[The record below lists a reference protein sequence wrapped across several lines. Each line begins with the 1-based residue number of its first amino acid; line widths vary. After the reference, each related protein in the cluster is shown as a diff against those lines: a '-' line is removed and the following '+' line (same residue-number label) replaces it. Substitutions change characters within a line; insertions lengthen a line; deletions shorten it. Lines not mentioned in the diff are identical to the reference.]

1 MQKQTIGKRI
11 FSPKRMAIMA
21 MFVALSYIVS
31 LLEFAVFPATPY
43 LKIDFGN
50 VFILLVGFL
59 FGPIEGIIVCVLK
72 ELLCLIGTSSGGAG
86 QVANMLMTVAYIIVP
101 CAVYR
106 KRKGFGT
113 VIATLVAACII
124 GTVTALIVNRF
135 IVFPLYMGDGAK
147 DVFNGVVGYVAA
159 FNAVKTVSI
168 SVLSLLLYK
177 RLSWFIKKYDI

>member
-31 LLEFAVFPATPY
+31 LLEVAIFPATPY

-50 VFILLVGFL
+50 VFILLIGFL
-59 FGPIEGIIVCVLK
+59 FGPIEGIIVCILK

-86 QVANMLMTVAYIIVP
+86 QVANMLMTAAYIIIP

-106 KRKGFGT
+106 KKKGFGT
-113 VIATLVAACII
+113 VIATLVAACVV
-124 GTVTALIVNRF
+124 GTVTALFVNRY

-147 DVFNGVVGYVAA
+147 EIFDGVVWYVAA
-159 FNAVKTVSI
+159 FNAIKTVSVSI
-168 SVLSLLLYK
+168 LTLLLYK

>member
-1 MQKQTIGKRI
+1 
-11 FSPKRMAIMA
+11 MA

-50 VFILLVGFL
+50 VFILLIGFL

-113 VIATLVAACII
+113 VITTLVFACII
-124 GTVTALIVNRF
+124 GTVTALFANRF
-135 IVFPLYMGDGAK
+135 IVFPLYMGEGAK
-147 DVFNGVVGYVAA
+147 SAFETAFWYVAA
-159 FNAVKTVSI
+159 FNMIKTVAI

-177 RLSWFIKKYDI
+177 KLSWFIKKHDI

>member
-1 MQKQTIGKRI
+1 MQKQSLGKRI

-31 LLEFAVFPATPY
+31 LLEVSIFPATPY

-50 VFILLVGFL
+50 VFILLIGFL
-59 FGPIEGIIVCVLK
+59 FGPIEGIVVCILK

-106 KRKGFGT
+106 KKKGFGT
-113 VIATLVAACII
+113 VIVTLVVACII
-124 GTVTALIVNRF
+124 GTVTALFVNRF

-147 DVFNGVVGYVAA
+147 DVFESVFWYVAA
-159 FNAVKTVSI
+159 FNAIKTVSVSI
-168 SVLSLLLYK
+168 LSLLLYK